1 MSDQLTGFDDLEEL
15 LRDASRML
23 AVPPTPRMAPRVRAR
38 VLAIQVGSPGIAMRW
53 PVSSRWRRPALVALV
68 ALALVVFGALAVPP
82 VRDTVAR
89 FFHVSGVDLQRLYE
103 ERFAHE
109 PFIDVMPPASHPD
122 TRSVRASN
130 VCRIAVH
137 RPYDGDIVV
146 ILSVI
151 AMSRSNTFC

>member
-89 FFHVSGVDLQRLYE
+89 FFHVSGVDLQRTPRNPPTPTL
-103 ERFAHE
+103 
-109 PFIDVMPPASHPD
+109 PASGPA
-122 TRSVRASN
+122 TLGLGA
-130 VCRIAVH
+130 AVT
-137 RPYDGDIVV
+137 
-146 ILSVI
+146 LKE
-151 AMSRSNTFC
+151 A